1 MIPRR
6 NVTKKKQT
14 RLGNFFWGG
23 GGGGNKVHYGR
34 CASGVFWVYGITFHR
49 KKNIRQMIGLSIEC
63 FLILKKQTINL

>member
-6 NVTKKKQT
+6 NVKKKQT
-14 RLGNFFWGG
+14 RLGNFFLGG
-23 GGGGNKVHYGR
+23 GGVGGNKVHYGR

>member
-6 NVTKKKQT
+6 NVKKKTNTLRQ
-14 RLGNFFWGG
+14 FFLGG
-23 GGGGNKVHYGR
+23 GGVGGNKVHYGR

>member
-6 NVTKKKQT
+6 NVKKKKTNTVRQ
-14 RLGNFFWGG
+14 FFWGG
-23 GGGGNKVHYGR
+23 GVGENKVHYGR

>member
-6 NVTKKKQT
+6 NVKKTNTVRQFF
-14 RLGNFFWGG
+14 LGA
-23 GGGGNKVHYGR
+23 GGGNKVHYGR

-49 KKNIRQMIGLSIEC
+49 KKNIHQMIGLSIEC